1 MRIHVLGITAAL
13 LALSAGCERTAEPT
27 ALAEPAGESLSR
39 SERADEVAGNPV
51 FRSTLVGNPRP
62 FIGNA
67 NPIRGLGSGG
77 LPWTLERGEA
87 RLSAD
92 GELRVDVEGL
102 VFDPADPTVAG
113 RGLGN
118 TNPVAQFRAV
128 LSCVTTGTGGVAG
141 TVNLSTGLFPAT
153 SGLGGGDARI
163 REKLAGIPRPC
174 IAPIVFVTSP
184 GGAWF
189 AITGF

>member
-13 LALSAGCERTAEPT
+13 LALAAGCDRTAEPT
-27 ALAEPAGESLSR
+27 ALAEPAEASLAR
-39 SERADEVAGNPV
+39 SERAEEVAGDPV

-62 FIGNA
+62 FIGSA
-67 NPIRGLGSGG
+67 NPIRGLNSGG
-77 LPWTLERGEA
+77 LPWTLERGDV

-102 VFDPADPTVAG
+102 VFDPADPTVIA

-153 SGLGGGDARI
+153 TGPGGGDARI

-189 AITGF
+189 AVTGF

>member
-1 MRIHVLGITAAL
+1 MRIHVLGTAAAL
-13 LALSAGCERTAEPT
+13 LALAAGCERSAAPT
-27 ALAEPAGESLSR
+27 ALAEPAGASLAR
-39 SERADEVAGNPV
+39 SERADEVAGDPV

-67 NPIRGLGSGG
+67 NPVRGLGSGG

-92 GELRVDVEGL
+92 GELRVEVEGL
-102 VFDPADPTVAG
+102 VFDPADSTVAA

-128 LSCVTTGTGGVAG
+128 LSCVTTGSGGVAG

-153 SGLGGGDARI
+153 TGLGGGDARI

-184 GGAWF
+184 AGAWF

>member
-1 MRIHVLGITAAL
+1 MRIHVLGIAAAL
-13 LALSAGCERTAEPT
+13 LALAAGCERTGEPT
-27 ALAEPAGESLSR
+27 ALAEPAGASLAR

-62 FIGNA
+62 FIGSA
-67 NPIRGLGSGG
+67 NPVRGLNSGG

-102 VFDPADPTVAG
+102 VFDPADSTVAA

-153 SGLGGGDARI
+153 TGLGGGDARI
-163 REKLAGIPRPC
+163 REKLVGIPRPC

>member
-1 MRIHVLGITAAL
+1 MRIHVLGIAAAL
-13 LALSAGCERTAEPT
+13 LALAAGCERTAEPT
-27 ALAEPAGESLSR
+27 ALAEPAGASLAR
-39 SERADEVAGNPV
+39 SERPDEVAGNPV

-67 NPIRGLGSGG
+67 NPVRGLGSGG

-87 RLSAD
+87 RLGAD

-102 VFDPADPTVAG
+102 VFDPADSTVAA

-128 LSCVTTGTGGVAG
+128 LSCLTTGSGGVAG

-153 SGLGGGDARI
+153 TGLGGGDARI